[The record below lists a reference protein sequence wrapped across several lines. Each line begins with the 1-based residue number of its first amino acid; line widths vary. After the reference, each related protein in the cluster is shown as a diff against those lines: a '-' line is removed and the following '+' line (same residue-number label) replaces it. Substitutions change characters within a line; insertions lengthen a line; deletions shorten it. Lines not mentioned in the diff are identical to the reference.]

1 MDLDSEDEDEELNV
15 PVVKENDLFNN
26 DLGGPY
32 AFLEACVGLNGMML
46 GGRVHTAVHVFPNS
60 PVEHEAGKKRAAESS
75 VLKTPLSD
83 KKAKVATPSAQKI
96 VVPLNRLTKL
106 SSKIV

>member
-1 MDLDSEDEDEELNV
+1 MVPLQLLRRYGLHGFTYFSNLLLLDNIDVL
-15 PVVKENDLFNN
+15 LF
-26 DLGGPY
+26 LQP
-32 AFLEACVGLNGMML
+32 EV
-46 GGRVHTAVHVFPNS
+46 
-60 PVEHEAGKKRAAESS
+60 GKKRAAESS